1 MTPEATPAYGTPD
14 APLLAVRGE
23 AEFQAEAEIAR
34 IGVTVTARGRD
45 RRTTLDDLTR
55 RNTAALDLL
64 GSYGEAVPDLTTGAL
79 SVTPELSERGR
90 GERVRSHQG
99 VVRIDAEITDF
110 TVLGELTARL
120 AESELTELDG
130 PWWSLR
136 PDSPVHA
143 EARRRAVAD
152 ALRRAREYADALGTS
167 LAALTEL
174 ADTGA
179 DRPRNVS
186 AFGRS
191 ARRAAEVAESAGPV
205 ELQPAQLWV
214 SAQVTARFT
223 LVPPRL

>member
-1 MTPEATPAYGTPD
+1 MTPEANPAYGTPD

-23 AEFQAEAEIAR
+23 AEFQTEAEIAR
-34 IGVTVTARGRD
+34 VGITVTARGRD
-45 RRTTLDDLTR
+45 RRATLDDLAR

-64 GSYGEAVPDLTTGAL
+64 KSYGDAVPDLTTGTLDVA
-79 SVTPELSERGR
+79 PELSERGR
-90 GERVRSHQG
+90 GERVRSHRG

-152 ALRRAREYADALGTS
+152 ALQRAREYADALGTS

-179 DRPRNVS
+179 DRPRNAA

-191 ARRAAEVAESAGPV
+191 ARRAADPAEAAEPFD
-205 ELQPAQLWV
+205 LQPARLWV

>member
-1 MTPEATPAYGTPD
+1 MTPEANPAYGTPD

-23 AEFQAEAEIAR
+23 AEFQTEAEIAR
-34 IGVTVTARGRD
+34 IGVIVTARGRD
-45 RRTTLDDLTR
+45 RRATLDDLTR
-55 RNTAALDLL
+55 RNTAALDVLK
-64 GSYGEAVPDLTTGAL
+64 SYGDAVPDLTTGAL

-110 TVLGELTARL
+110 GILGELTSRL
-120 AESELTELDG
+120 AELELTELDG
-130 PWWSLR
+130 PGWSLR
-136 PDSPVHA
+136 PDSPAHA

-152 ALRRAREYADALGTS
+152 ALQRAREYADALGTS

-191 ARRAAEVAESAGPV
+191 ARRADAAESAEPFD
-205 ELQPAQLWV
+205 LQPAQLWV